1 VTLLLALLF
10 LSAGTALVVL
20 MPLARRAPG
29 EEADA
34 PMILYRDQLAELE
47 RDHAAGRLSAAG
59 LAAAKLELQR
69 RLLQADKTAMPPVS
83 WVPRRAL
90 AVPVVALVMAVPLAL
105 YLSLGQPG
113 QKDQPISGR
122 ALELAPLQ
130 ASTAALAEARQ
141 QLNADPSQ
149 PITWLRL
156 VSLLLQR
163 DDTQEA
169 VQLLTAARARFP
181 GLAALPSAQGE
192 ALTRAGQGLITGEA
206 EAAFRAALALDPQD
220 ARARYFLALAAEQRG
235 ALADALRALEAML
248 DEGPADAPW
257 RGTVVAAQTRL
268 RLALGLPP
276 ISEAPASTDAQAQA
290 MIRGMVEGLATRLA
304 QTPDDLAGWQR
315 LARARTVLG
324 ETEAAIAAHRQILR
338 LQPQSVEALLGLA
351 HALSPPSADPAGQ
364 MPLEFYDLMRRV
376 LSYDP
381 DQPEALWFAGL
392 EAAQKGNKPEA
403 LAHWHR
409 LLALLP
415 DDAAPRAALLQEI
428 ERLGP

>member
-1 VTLLLALLF
+1 MLLLALLL
-10 LSAGTALVVL
+10 LSAGMALVVL
-20 MPLARRAPG
+20 MPFARRAPG
-29 EEADA
+29 GGADA

-47 RDHAAGRLSAAG
+47 RDHAAGRLSVAG

-69 RLLQADKTAMPPVS
+69 RILQADKTALRPVS

-113 QKDQPISGR
+113 EKDQPISGR

-130 ASTAALAEARQ
+130 AATAALAEARQ
-141 QLNADPSQ
+141 QLNADPTQ
-149 PITWLRL
+149 PMTWLRL
-156 VSLLLQR
+156 VNLLLEQ

-220 ARARYFLALAAEQRG
+220 ARARYFLALATEQRG
-235 ALADALRALEAML
+235 APAEALRDLEAML
-248 DEGPADAPW
+248 IEAPANAPW
-257 RGTVVAAQTRL
+257 RGTVVVAQTRL
-268 RLALGLPP
+268 RLALGLPAV
-276 ISEAPASTDAQAQA
+276 SEAPASADAQAQA

-351 HALSPPSADPAGQ
+351 RALSSPSADPAAP
-364 MPLEFYDLMRRV
+364 MPPEFYDLMRRV
-376 LSYDP
+376 LSHDP
-381 DQPEALWFAGL
+381 NQPEALWFAGL
-392 EAAQKGNKPEA
+392 DAAQQGNKPEA
-403 LAHWHR
+403 LAHWRR

-415 DDAAPRAALLQEI
+415 EDAPPRAALLQEI